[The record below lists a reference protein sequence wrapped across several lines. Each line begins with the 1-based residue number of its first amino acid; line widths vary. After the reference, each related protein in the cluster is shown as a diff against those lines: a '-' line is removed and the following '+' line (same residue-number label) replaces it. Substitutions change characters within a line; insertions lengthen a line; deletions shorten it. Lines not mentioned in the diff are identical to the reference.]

1 MEQAILAMQGIT
13 LTMIGVIVTLMLY
26 LDRGRR
32 ADIAQL
38 RTETNEGFK
47 EARADRAQIRTEMHN
62 GFALLRQEMRDGDAK
77 ISGEMRDGDAKISG
91 EMRDGDA
98 KISGEMRDGDAK
110 ISDVTNDG
118 FKQVHSRLD
127 KLTDVVM
134 DLCRRVGRLESRAEV
149 SEPETDTPQ

>member
-1 MEQAILAMQGIT
+1 MEQAILAMLGII
-13 LTMIGVIVTLMLY
+13 LTLMLY

-47 EARADRAQIRTEMHN
+47 GARAEN
-62 GFALLRQEMRDGDAK
+62 
-77 ISGEMRDGDAKISG
+77 
-91 EMRDGDA
+91 
-98 KISGEMRDGDAK
+98 AK
-110 ISDVTNDG
+110 ISDDMNDG

-134 DLCRRVGRLESRAEV
+134 DLCRRVGRLEGRAEV

>member
-47 EARADRAQIRTEMHN
+47 EARAERAK
-62 GFALLRQEMRDGDAK
+62 LRDQLHSENAKLRDD
-77 ISGEMRDGDAKISG
+77 M
-91 EMRDGDA
+91 
-98 KISGEMRDGDAK
+98 
-110 ISDVTNDG
+110 NDG
-118 FKQVHSRLD
+118 NAKLRDDMNGGNAKLRDDMNGGFKHVHTRLD

-134 DLCRRVGRLESRAEV
+134 DLCRRVGRLEGRAEV

>member
-38 RTETNEGFK
+38 RTDTNEGFK

-62 GFALLRQEMRDGDAK
+62 GFAQLRQEMRDGDAK
-77 ISGEMRDGDAKISG
+77 ICQEMRG
-91 EMRDGDA
+91 GDA

-118 FKQVHSRLD
+118 FKHVHTRLD
-127 KLTDVVM
+127 KLTDIVM
-134 DLCRRVGRLESRAEV
+134 DLCRRVGRLEGRAEV
-149 SEPETDTPQ
+149 SEPETDTSQ